1 MRFDLLSGIRKWRL
15 FGVLALMLVAI
26 AGIATTVH
34 ALQHVICATAATIN
48 PGDSEVCGLCHLEIT
63 FSSEPNLTTGVALTG
78 LPAYRC
84 PSVAIFRAHRNAFVS
99 HSLRGPP
106 VAA

>member
-1 MRFDLLSGIRKWRL
+1 MRFDLLSGLRKWRL
-15 FGVLALMLVAI
+15 IGALALMLVAI
-26 AGIATTVH
+26 TGVSTTVH
-34 ALQHVICATAATIN
+34 ALQHVVSANASTIN
-48 PGDSEVCGLCHLEIT
+48 PGDSEACGLCHLEIT
-63 FSSEPNLTTGVALTG
+63 VSSEPNLTTGVALTV

-84 PSVAIFRAHRNAFVS
+84 PSVAIFRAPQNAFFS

>member
-15 FGVLALMLVAI
+15 SGVLALMLVAI
-26 AGIATTVH
+26 TGISTTVH
-34 ALQHVICATAATIN
+34 ALHHVYYANVATIN
-48 PGDSEVCGLCHLEIT
+48 PGDSEACGLCHLESIV
-63 FSSEPNLTTGVALTG
+63 SPKVGLTSCTVLTDLMVYISPSPEIFVA
-78 LPAYRC
+78 PK
-84 PSVAIFRAHRNAFVS
+84 NAFFS